1 MTGTP
6 APTPR
11 PLGAS
16 PAKLWFKRWKRRL
29 GYYEARRRVWRRWFR
44 RSLRPADAFLV
55 GHPKSGNTWL
65 AYMLAI
71 ALFRDHGQDVTLM
84 NVRKYVPYVH
94 GNDHQIA
101 KYRRLPDPRIFRN
114 EYPNYRDLY
123 PRIIYLMRDPRAVLP
138 SLWHMYQVIFNDS
151 TMSLESFLSQYMDMS
166 GCFTVWNRDLIRWDR
181 QVRQA
186 VTEASHD
193 QRITLVKYEDLI
205 EDRRAVLSGLLS
217 FLGVARTE
225 EDLDHA
231 VTRGDFDAMQRL
243 EEEHGAEAYRG
254 RAAGK
259 GRFVRLGEMDSWRRE
274 VSPALVEEIEREF
287 APVMKL
293 AGYLP

>member
-1 MTGTP
+1 MT
-6 APTPR
+6 PTPPLAPG
-11 PLGAS
+11 PLGAG
-16 PAKLWFKRWKRRL
+16 PAKLWLKRWKRKLR
-29 GYYEARRRVWRRWFR
+29 YYDARRRIWRRWFR
-44 RSLRPADAFLV
+44 RSLRPTDVFLV

-71 ALFRDHGQDVTLM
+71 ALFRDHTQDVTLM

-138 SLWHMYQVIFNDS
+138 SLWNMYRVIFDDANL
-151 TMSLESFLSQYMDMS
+151 SLESFLSQYMDMS

-181 QVRQA
+181 QVREA
-186 VTEASHD
+186 VTESRD
-193 QRITLVKYEDLI
+193 DPRILLVKYEDLI
-205 EDRRAVLSGLLS
+205 QGRRAALERLLG
-217 FLGVARTE
+217 FLKVSRSE

-231 VTRGDFDAMQRL
+231 AERGRFDAMQQL
-243 EEEHGAEAYRG
+243 EDEHGAEAYRG

-259 GRFVRLGEMDSWRRE
+259 GRFVRVGEIDSWRRE
-274 VSPALVEEIEREF
+274 VDPALVARIEQEF
-287 APVMKL
+287 APVMEL